1 MVAAIYQRSS
11 ENAAKILD
19 CGRLLG
25 VSGGFGIGYG
35 IGGRSI
41 TRKEL
46 LLAALLVG
54 DFPPGGAGVPIARA
68 GLCFRIAPA
77 HERKGERHVRY
88 LSLRCEV
95 VLNLP
100 PCYVVRRS
108 NAPSSRFLEMKK
120 KEKELQSKEAELRR
134 REQVYT
140 WMFNG
145 SEKKRRSSC
154 TRHTFSLWL
163 HFWKTLMFA
172 GAVGDSLSSVIY
184 VPCEVMKQCM
194 QV

>member
-19 CGRLLG
+19 CGRLQKHKTSTFAVSIPVPIPVLIPFTSIVVVAAVG

-134 REQVYT
+134 REQDLRRKEEAVVRGIHFLY
-140 WMFNG
+140 G
-145 SEKKRRSSC
+145 SIFGR
-154 TRHTFSLWL
+154 
-163 HFWKTLMFA
+163 
-172 GAVGDSLSSVIY
+172 
-184 VPCEVMKQCM
+184 P
-194 QV
+194 